1 MDDDG
6 FPLGVS
12 ATIAED
18 PTVEAPSRC
27 GGGGGTCSSSA
38 SVITWESSS
47 PSSEAT
53 SPCPSP
59 ARAGLPHPTPAPLPS
74 LLMPPASTSIC
85 GSVPLPPLSPAGS
98 PLPSSSPPSL
108 CAKSLAALLAATAKE
123 RSAAVAPS
131 WRPIEH
137 LGTKSPFD
145 APVGSRHLVVE
156 SPYATDFP
164 STATCGGSRL
174 LHVSLLIRH
183 GTREPTRGCAAR
195 MRRVHSLL
203 SGLVAEVGSPP
214 PAWLVAWER
223 RLSEWERRPG
233 LLAPSGVHEMHAA
246 GGRFAQRYHAALADV
261 YEKGGG
267 KVAGLLVR
275 ATYKERAVSSAR
287 AFAAGYMAKRAT
299 WSTDTGGS
307 TAGASAAPCHRLR
320 PPTERLIHAFCDG
333 RGAPPGVTTLRPL
346 GGSRTTTRRPLLS
359 PGPVVVLSSGR
370 DAALRFY
377 DANTEYL
384 SFVRRHKAVGRAVT
398 AAASP
403 SAPTTVASDEA
414 VPASTLKALGAA
426 LSGVAPAALTAAGF
440 GLPELAS
447 IADAVAFA
455 TDTDGGV
462 LADLLDEP
470 TVAALVAAEE
480 RVRHFHRGHDRF
492 AAATGPLCGD
502 LARSLEAAA
511 AVAAAQWGGAAK
523 SKRRKKKRCA
533 GGGDSGGRRPA
544 AVGDLRFAHA
554 ETLVPLLLLLG
565 IDGDSTDGD
574 EDEDDV
580 DELVDAGSDD
590 PDGGDVPPPPSRPR
604 PRRRSG
610 MSAMCPFGASLAIEL
625 HAPPAGSAGDVPP
638 RVRFRLQ
645 ERYVRV
651 VRACAPHGADGSV
664 DLPVLLSLLRRVQ
677 AEDARVRGGGAL
689 GGGGGLH
696 QAGRVAVAVAGA
708 CGRRHR

>member
-12 ATIAED
+12 AATAED
-18 PTVEAPSRC
+18 PTVEATSRC
-27 GGGGGTCSSSA
+27 GA
-38 SVITWESSS
+38 
-47 PSSEAT
+47 
-53 SPCPSP
+53 
-59 ARAGLPHPTPAPLPS
+59 
-74 LLMPPASTSIC
+74 
-85 GSVPLPPLSPAGS
+85 
-98 PLPSSSPPSL
+98 
-108 CAKSLAALLAATAKE
+108 LAALLAKTATE
-123 RSAAVAPS
+123 QSAAEARS

-145 APVGSRHLVVE
+145 APVGRRHLVVE
-156 SPYATDFP
+156 SPYATGFA
-164 STATCGGSRL
+164 STTTGSGSRL

-195 MRRVHSLL
+195 MRRVHGLL

-223 RLSEWERRPG
+223 RLGEWERRPG
-233 LLAPSGVHEMHAA
+233 LLSPSGVTEMQAA
-246 GGRFAQRYHAALADV
+246 GGRFAERYHDALADV

-287 AFAAGYMAKRAT
+287 AFVAGYMAKRAT
-299 WSTDTGGS
+299 WSTEAGVPA
-307 TAGASAAPCHRLR
+307 AGAPVAPYHRLR
-320 PPTERLIHAFCDG
+320 PPTERLMHAFSDG
-333 RGAPPGVTTLRPL
+333 RSGPSAATALRPL
-346 GGSRTTTRRPLLS
+346 GGSRTTVRRPLLS

-384 SFVRRHKAVGRAVT
+384 SFVQRHKAVGRAVT
-398 AAASP
+398 AAASVT
-403 SAPTTVASDEA
+403 APAAIAGGEA
-414 VPASTLKALGAA
+414 VPASTLQALGAA
-426 LSGVAPAALTAAGF
+426 LSGVAPNALTAAGF

-447 IADAVAFA
+447 VADAVAFA

-511 AVAAAQWGGAAK
+511 AAAAAQSSAG
-523 SKRRKKKRCA
+523 RRSDVQ
-533 GGGDSGGRRPA
+533 GGDSGGRRPA

-565 IDGDSTDGD
+565 IDGDSNDGHES
-574 EDEDDV
+574 EDNV
-580 DELVDAGSDD
+580 GELADADSDD
-590 PDGGDVPPPPSRPR
+590 PDGGDALPPPSRPR
-604 PRRRSG
+604 PRRRTG

-625 HAPPAGSAGDVPP
+625 HAPPAGFAGGLPP

-677 AEDARVRGGGAL
+677 AEDARARGGGGS